1 MAAPNDTSA
10 SERAERIFREHG
22 GILRTGEALEAGIHP
37 RTLYAL
43 RDAGRIERLARGLYR
58 LTAAEPSANPDL
70 LTVAARIPK
79 GVGCLVSALAFHQIT
94 TQIPHA
100 VDLALPKGAWKPRL
114 EHPPLRT
121 YRFSG
126 KAMTEGVETH
136 DISHVNVR
144 IFSAE
149 KTLADCFKFRHKIGL
164 DIALEALRMY
174 WRRSRADVSA
184 ITRFAEIDR
193 VTAVMRPYLEAM
205 L

>member
-1 MAAPNDTSA
+1 MAASSGTA
-10 SERAERIFREHG
+10 SENAERIFREHG
-22 GILRTGEALEAGIHP
+22 GTLRTGEALKAGIHP

-43 RDAGRIERLARGLYR
+43 RDAGRVERLARGLYR
-58 LTAAEPSANPDL
+58 LATAEPAVNPDL

-79 GVGCLVSALAFHQIT
+79 GVVCLVSALAFHQIT

-100 VDLALPKGAWKPRL
+100 VDLALPKGAWTPRL
-114 EHPPLRT
+114 EHPPVRT
-121 YRFSG
+121 YRFGG
-126 KAMTEGVETH
+126 KAMSEGIETH
-136 DISHVNVR
+136 DVSHVSVR

-164 DIALEALRMY
+164 DIAIEALRMY
-174 WRRSRADVSA
+174 WRRGRADLSA

>member
-1 MAAPNDTSA
+1 MAPSNGTA
-10 SERAERIFREHG
+10 SENAERIFREHG
-22 GILRTGEALEAGIHP
+22 GTLRTGEALEAGIHR

-58 LTAAEPSANPDL
+58 LADAEPSVNPDL

-79 GVGCLVSALAFHQIT
+79 GVVCLISALAFHQIT

-100 VDLALPKGAWKPRL
+100 VDVALPKGAWTPRL
-114 EHPPLRT
+114 EHPPVRT

-136 DISHVNVR
+136 DVSNVNVR
-144 IFSAE
+144 VFSAE

-164 DIALEALRMY
+164 DIAIEALRMY
-174 WRRSRADVSA
+174 WRRGRADVSA

-193 VTAVMRPYLEAM
+193 VTAVMHPYLEAM

>member
-1 MAAPNDTSA
+1 MAAPNGTNA
-10 SERAERIFREHG
+10 STRAERIFREHG
-22 GILRTGEALEAGIHP
+22 GTLRTGEALEAGIHP

-79 GVGCLVSALAFHQIT
+79 GVVCLVSALAFHQIT

-100 VDLALPKGAWKPRL
+100 VDLALPKGAWKPSL
-114 EHPPLRT
+114 EHPPLQI

-149 KTLADCFKFRHKIGL
+149 
-164 DIALEALRMY
+164 
-174 WRRSRADVSA
+174 
-184 ITRFAEIDR
+184 
-193 VTAVMRPYLEAM
+193 
-205 L
+205 